1 MSPFKIVM
9 MSALCAVSVGAMA
22 DDKIEGI
29 QACMKI
35 QWNAQFLKEHPRAPA
50 GCQSVV
56 TRDGAK
62 YAKFSG
68 VVKSVSATEATVAM
82 KNVAGTEGTT
92 IKVVDRWRCHGL
104 DQWQGYEGLRPQA
117 GRQPEFLRQGRR
129 VRCVPDDGCAEAGRS
144 HAEGDAGELRRQQAD
159 WQPSGFQS

>member
-1 MSPFKIVM
+1 MSPFKVLM

-22 DDKIEGI
+22 GEKDKIEGI
-29 QACMKI
+29 EACMKI

-56 TRDGAK
+56 TRDGVK

-68 VVKSVSATEATVAM
+68 TVKSVSATEATVAM

-92 IKVVDRWRCHGL
+92 IKVATGGDAMVSINGKDTKASDL
-104 DQWQGYEGLRPQA
+104 KA
-117 GRQPEFLRQGRR
+117 GDSLNFY
-129 VRCVPDDGCAEAGRS
+129 VR
-144 HAEGDAGELRRQQAD
+144 EGDFGASPIMVKPAPAVVTPKAM
-159 WQPSGFQS
+159 PSN

>member
-1 MSPFKIVM
+1 MSPFKILM

-56 TRDGAK
+56 TRDGVK

-68 VVKSVSATEATVAM
+68 TVKSMSATEATVAM

-92 IKVVDRWRCHGL
+92 IKVATGGDAMVSINGKDTKAADLKPGDSL
-104 DQWQGYEGLRPQA
+104 NFY
-117 GRQPEFLRQGRR
+117 
-129 VRCVPDDGCAEAGRS
+129 VK
-144 HAEGDAGELRRQQAD
+144 EGDFGASPTMAAPKPAVVTPKAM
-159 WQPSGFQS
+159 PSN

>member
-1 MSPFKIVM
+1 MSPFKILM

-22 DDKIEGI
+22 GEKDKIEGI
-29 QACMKI
+29 EACMKI

-56 TRDGAK
+56 TRDGVK

-68 VVKSVSATEATVAM
+68 TVKSMSATEATVAM

-92 IKVVDRWRCHGL
+92 IKVATGGDAMVSINGKDTKAADLKPGDSL
-104 DQWQGYEGLRPQA
+104 NFY
-117 GRQPEFLRQGRR
+117 
-129 VRCVPDDGCAEAGRS
+129 VR
-144 HAEGDAGELRRQQAD
+144 EGDFGASPMMVKPAPAVVTPKAM
-159 WQPSGFQS
+159 PSN